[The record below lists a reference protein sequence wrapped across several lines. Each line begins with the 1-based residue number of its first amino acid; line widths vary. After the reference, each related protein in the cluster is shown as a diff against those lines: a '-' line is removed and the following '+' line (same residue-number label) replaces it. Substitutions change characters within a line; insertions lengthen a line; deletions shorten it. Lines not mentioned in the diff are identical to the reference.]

1 MRTDFFDFCI
11 ILRKNICLPSWL
23 DRDQRMKF
31 GKIKTWL
38 VISKLLENPLEGKR
52 RGKPEQPRHLPWPD
66 PCPQVC
72 FYEILSKNQE
82 KKVRHKENKAILSL
96 KIILL
101 SILMA
106 ALTILWIDFFFSKI
120 NSSYF
125 SYTIF

>member
-1 MRTDFFDFCI
+1 MYYFE
-11 ILRKNICLPSWL
+11 KNICLSSS
-23 DRDQRMKF
+23 DREQRMKF

-82 KKVRHKENKAILSL
+82 KKVRHKENKAIPSL

-106 ALTILWIDFFFSKI
+106 ALTIL
-120 NSSYF
+120 
-125 SYTIF
+125 